1 MIRLQNRDIP
11 SLRNRCFYDHSR
23 TFKSQSLIK
32 RIAENRSA
40 QKSTS
45 AMYQLLA
52 SNKMEKIPIN
62 MDNFTFYQKLR
73 PFKTLVPSH

>member
-1 MIRLQNRDIP
+1 
-11 SLRNRCFYDHSR
+11 
-23 TFKSQSLIK
+23 
-32 RIAENRSA
+32 
-40 QKSTS
+40 
-45 AMYQLLA
+45 MYQLLA